1 MADFSIRF
9 MNMPFKRG
17 AKVAMAV
24 FTACLV
30 LAGIGSAA
38 TAEAPKTEAPNAEA
52 PKPTVRI
59 TPPYSVADAL
69 KSIISPH
76 EQINDEG
83 EILWEKCLICHKN
96 IPDIKAEKSIKDV
109 TLRYDGNMN
118 DICYKCHPIGKHPGS
133 EDITSQILQSEAPEH
148 LVVPSK
154 LVVKSMRF
162 LMKDV
167 QVILPLEPKTGK
179 VICSTCHN
187 PHERGVLYGRANW
200 GADTRQRLRSEG
212 LDICQFCHKK

>member
-1 MADFSIRF
+1 MVDFSIRF
-9 MNMPFKRG
+9 TNMLFTRN

-24 FTACLV
+24 FAACLV
-30 LAGIGSAA
+30 LTGIGSAA
-38 TAEAPKTEAPNAEA
+38 TAEPAKTEVPKAPF
-52 PKPTVRI
+52 VRI

-69 KSIISPH
+69 KSLISPH

-96 IPDIKAEKSIKDV
+96 IPDINAEKSIKDV
-109 TLRYDGNMN
+109 KLRYDGNMN

-167 QVILPLEPKTGK
+167 QVVLPLEPKTGK

-187 PHERGVLYGRANW
+187 PHERGLLSGRANW